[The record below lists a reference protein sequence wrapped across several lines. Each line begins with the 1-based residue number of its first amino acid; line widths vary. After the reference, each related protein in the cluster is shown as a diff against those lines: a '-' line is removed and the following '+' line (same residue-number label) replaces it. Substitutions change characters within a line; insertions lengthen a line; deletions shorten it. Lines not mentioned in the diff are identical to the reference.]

1 MILRLELDLVCT
13 VLMLG
18 LDLAMYV
25 SNASKV
31 EKILD
36 KRTQKG
42 GYTEYLVKWRNYEVG
57 LRPMYWQSL
66 WPMYCQALR
75 PMYWQALWLFLKLTF
90 IYKQLFMHSN

>member
-42 GYTEYLVKWRNYEVG
+42 GYTEYLVKWRNYEVI
-57 LRPMYWQSL
+57 LVAIFDLYIYFSFNICP
-66 WPMYCQALR
+66 C
-75 PMYWQALWLFLKLTF
+75 LTGPRREHLGTPR
-90 IYKQLFMHSN
+90 KPWRG

>member
-42 GYTEYLVKWRNYEVG
+42 GYTEYLVKWRNYEVI
-57 LRPMYWQSL
+57 LVAIFDLYNYFSFNICP
-66 WPMYCQALR
+66 C
-75 PMYWQALWLFLKLTF
+75 LKGPRREHLGTPR
-90 IYKQLFMHSN
+90 KPWRG